1 MTLTL
6 SLSQL
11 IFLAGLGQLSVLVA
25 VAVVPLLLDW
35 RNELRVLPHLHRQ
48 MYWVYGGYVA
58 MSIVAFGILSVL
70 NARELA
76 AGTPLAR
83 GLCTFIAVF
92 WGIRLML
99 QAVFATGP
107 YLSRWWIRGGNT
119 LLTILFAAFTLI
131 YGWAAVQATLI

>member
-1 MTLTL
+1 MTL
-6 SLSQL
+6 SEL

-25 VAVVPLLLDW
+25 ASAVPIVLDW

-58 MSIVAFGILSVL
+58 MSIVAFGALSIV
-70 NARELA
+70 NARDLA
-76 AGTPLAR
+76 DGTPLAR
-83 GLCTFIAVF
+83 GMCTFIAVF
-92 WGIRLML
+92 WGVRLTL
-99 QAVFATGP
+99 QAVFDTGP

-131 YGWAAVQATLI
+131 YGWGAMHSIAR